1 MTTRAISPGGV
12 GLWVVAAFLFSVALT
27 ALGLLGVSFYA
38 AVMLSLI
45 GASLIAVGV
54 GIGLRTSKLFGWGV
68 LGVLAFIVFALIAGP
83 VFAADNTVSIPVDT
97 WLNPAL
103 EFLGLIAAGGATWLV
118 GVLVAFLPKGM
129 RALVNTAVQTLLAN
143 WIRQAIN
150 YAIQQVEGFDKGKV
164 ISFSVGSSALA
175 TALRFLIDH
184 GPAWLLKLAG
194 GPDKIKAQIL
204 AALSDHGIVLDT
216 GVLPEAVAA
225 ATASDPALAAAV
237 NKWKG

>member
-1 MTTRAISPGGV
+1 MRTI
-12 GLWVVAAFLFSVALT
+12 
-27 ALGLLGVSFYA
+27 YQA
-38 AVMLSLI
+38 AVLS
-45 GASLIAVGV
+45 
-54 GIGLRTSKLFGWGV
+54 
-68 LGVLAFIVFALIAGP
+68 IVATILHAIPA
-83 VFAADNTVSIPVDT
+83 FAADSAVSIPVDA
-97 WLNPAL
+97 WLNPIL
-103 EFLGLIAAGGATWLV
+103 EFIGLILAGLATWLV
-118 GVLVAFLPKGM
+118 GQLVRFLPTWAQAVITAQVQA
-129 RALVNTAVQTLLAN
+129 ALAG

-225 ATASDPALAAAV
+225 AASTDPQLKAAV
-237 NKWKG
+237 NKWTG

>member
-1 MTTRAISPGGV
+1 MRTLFQAAA
-12 GLWVVAAFLFSVALT
+12 LCVVASILLCLPAL
-27 ALGLLGVSFYA
+27 
-38 AVMLSLI
+38 
-45 GASLIAVGV
+45 
-54 GIGLRTSKLFGWGV
+54 
-68 LGVLAFIVFALIAGP
+68 
-83 VFAADNTVSIPVDT
+83 AADTTVSIPVDT